1 MIAKSFILTIAGNEV
16 IGCRQSEATVES
28 FKNIGDISISG
39 EIDSERAEVMKAFI
53 DDYLSEFNDISKC
66 FSMSDYPLLGL

>member
-1 MIAKSFILTIAGNEV
+1 MIAKSFTLTIAGNEV

-39 EIDSERAEVMKAFI
+39 EIDSDGVKAMKVLI
-53 DDYLSEFNDISKC
+53 DDCLSELNDISKD

>member
-1 MIAKSFILTIAGNEV
+1 MIAKSFILTIAVNEV
-16 IGCRQSEATVES
+16 IGCSQSEATVES

-39 EIDSERAEVMKAFI
+39 EIDSEGVKAMKAFI
-53 DDYLSEFNDISKC
+53 DDYLSEFNDISKG